1 MPDHHC
7 DSSPCSRERSRLG
20 ARSSR
25 IFDTH
30 SMNGCLLRVFA
41 SPPDGAL
48 EYLRGAEK
56 MMRALLL
63 RLSQNNTVQS
73 AFSKYHCA
81 QRAARRF
88 IAGEHLEEAISAIKG
103 LNAQKILATLD
114 HLGENTSNEREAI
127 AAADE
132 YLKILDTIAQT
143 QVQSEVSLKLTQMG
157 LDISFE
163 LCLQNMRRILERAR
177 AHQNFVCIDMES
189 SAYTDRTLDL
199 YETLRRE
206 GFENVG
212 VVIQSYLKRST
223 RDIERL
229 IEWGVKV
236 RLCKGAYQEPPR
248 IAFPSK
254 RDVDAN
260 YIKLL
265 EKLFSPPAREK
276 GVYPAIATHDE
287 RLIRW
292 TIDYARQHQISQD
305 RFEFQMLYGIRRDLQ
320 LKLAQEGY
328 RVRVYVSY
336 GTHWYPYFM
345 RRLAERPAN
354 VLFLVRNLIR
364 G

>member
-1 MPDHHC
+1 M
-7 DSSPCSRERSRLG
+7 R
-20 ARSSR
+20 
-25 IFDTH
+25 TV
-30 SMNGCLLRVFA
+30 LL
-41 SPPDGAL
+41 
-48 EYLRGAEK
+48 K
-56 MMRALLL
+56 
-63 RLSQNNTVQS
+63 LSQNGALQS
-73 AFSKYHCA
+73 AFSKYRFA

-88 IAGEHLEEAISAIKG
+88 IAGERLDEAIAVVRE
-103 LNAQKILATLD
+103 LNSENIVATLD
-114 HLGENTSNEREAI
+114 HLGENTTNEREAL

-132 YLKILDTIAQT
+132 YLTILDTIAHT
-143 QVQSEVSLKLTQMG
+143 KVQSEVSLKLTQMG
-157 LDISFE
+157 LDISYE

-177 AHQNFVCIDMES
+177 MHQNFVCIDMES

-212 VVIQSYLKRST
+212 PVIQAYLRRSA
-223 RDIERL
+223 RDLERL
-229 IEWGVKV
+229 IEWGVTV
-236 RLCKGAYQEPPR
+236 RLCKGAYQEPPH

-265 EKLFSPPAREK
+265 EMLFSPRAQER

-287 RLIRW
+287 RIIRW
-292 TIDYARQHQISQD
+292 AIAYVQQHKISQD

-320 LKLAQEGY
+320 QKLVHQGY

-354 VLFLVRNLIR
+354 VLFLVRNLVR

>member
-1 MPDHHC
+1 
-7 DSSPCSRERSRLG
+7 
-20 ARSSR
+20 
-25 IFDTH
+25 
-30 SMNGCLLRVFA
+30 
-41 SPPDGAL
+41 
-48 EYLRGAEK
+48 
-56 MMRALLL
+56 MMRAVLL
-63 RLSQNNTVQS
+63 RLSQNNTLRS
-73 AFSKYHCA
+73 SFSKYRFA

-88 IAGEHLEEAISAIKG
+88 IAGEHLEEAIAAVRE
-103 LNAQKILATLD
+103 LNAKRILATLD
-114 HLGENTSNEREAI
+114 HLGENTTNEREAI

-132 YLKILDTIAQT
+132 YLTILDTIAQT
-143 QVQSEVSLKLTQMG
+143 KVQSEASLKLTQMG

-163 LCLQNMRRILERAR
+163 LCLQNMRRILEQAR
-177 AHQNFVCIDMES
+177 EYKNFVCIDMES

-199 YETLRRE
+199 YERLRRD
-206 GFENVG
+206 GFDNAG
-212 VVIQSYLKRST
+212 PVIQSYLRRSE
-223 RDIERL
+223 RDIARL
-229 IEWGVKV
+229 IEWGVRV
-236 RLCKGAYQEPPR
+236 RLCKGAYQELPS

-265 EKLFSPPAREK
+265 EMLFSPRAQEK

-287 RLIRW
+287 RIIHW
-292 TIDYARQHQISQD
+292 AIDYVQKHKISKD

-354 VLFLVRNLIR
+354 VLFVLKNLIR

>member
-1 MPDHHC
+1 
-7 DSSPCSRERSRLG
+7 
-20 ARSSR
+20 
-25 IFDTH
+25 
-30 SMNGCLLRVFA
+30 
-41 SPPDGAL
+41 
-48 EYLRGAEK
+48 
-56 MMRALLL
+56 MRAMLLK
-63 RLSQNNTVQS
+63 LSQNHTMQS
-73 AFSKYHCA
+73 AFSRYRWA

-88 IAGEHLEEAISAIKG
+88 IAGERLDEAIAVVRD
-103 LNAQKILATLD
+103 LNARNILATLD
-114 HLGENTSNEREAI
+114 HLGENTTTEREAI

-132 YLKILDTIAQT
+132 YLTILDTIAQT
-143 QVQSEVSLKLTQMG
+143 GVRSEISLKLTQMG
-157 LDISFE
+157 LDISYE
-163 LCLQNMRRILERAR
+163 LCLQNMRRIVERAR
-177 AHQNFVCIDMES
+177 MYHNFVCIDMES

-199 YETLRRE
+199 YEALRRE
-206 GFENVG
+206 GFDNVG
-212 VVIQSYLKRST
+212 PVIQAYLRRSA
-223 RDIERL
+223 RDVERL

-236 RLCKGAYQEPPR
+236 RICKGAYQEPPS

-254 RDVDAN
+254 RDVDRN

-265 EKLFSPPAREK
+265 EMFFSARAQEK

-287 RLIRW
+287 KIIRW
-292 TIDYARQHQISQD
+292 AIAYVREHNIPRD

-354 VLFLVRNLIR
+354 VLFLVKNLIK

>member
-1 MPDHHC
+1 
-7 DSSPCSRERSRLG
+7 
-20 ARSSR
+20 
-25 IFDTH
+25 
-30 SMNGCLLRVFA
+30 
-41 SPPDGAL
+41 
-48 EYLRGAEK
+48 
-56 MMRALLL
+56 MRALLL
-63 RLSQNNTVQS
+63 KLSQNHAMQS
-73 AFSKYHCA
+73 AFSKYRFA

-88 IAGEHLEEAISAIKG
+88 IAGEELGEAIDVVRQ
-103 LNAQKILATLD
+103 LNSQNILATLD
-114 HLGENTSNEREAI
+114 HLGENTTNEREAI

-132 YLKILDTIAQT
+132 YIKILDTIAQT
-143 QVQSEVSLKLTQMG
+143 KVQSEVSLKLTQMG

-206 GFENVG
+206 GFDNVG
-212 VVIQSYLKRST
+212 VVIQSYLKRSVQ
-223 RDIERL
+223 DMERL
-229 IEWGVKV
+229 MEWGVKV
-236 RLCKGAYQEPPR
+236 RLCKGAYQEPPS
-248 IAFPSK
+248 IAFSRK

-265 EKLFSPPAREK
+265 EMLFSLRAQEK

-287 RLIRW
+287 KIIRW
-292 TIDYARQHQISQD
+292 AIDYVQQHKISRD

-354 VLFLVRNLIR
+354 VLFLVKNLVR
-364 G
+364 

>member
-1 MPDHHC
+1 
-7 DSSPCSRERSRLG
+7 
-20 ARSSR
+20 
-25 IFDTH
+25 
-30 SMNGCLLRVFA
+30 
-41 SPPDGAL
+41 
-48 EYLRGAEK
+48 
-56 MMRALLL
+56 MMRTILL
-63 RLSQNNTVQS
+63 RLSQNHSIQS
-73 AFSKYHCA
+73 AFSRYRFA

-88 IAGEHLEEAISAIKG
+88 IAGERLDEAIAAIRE
-103 LNAQKILATLD
+103 LNAQNILATLD
-114 HLGENTSNEREAI
+114 HLGENTTNEREAI

-132 YLKILDTIAQT
+132 YLAILDTIAQT
-143 QVQSEVSLKLTQMG
+143 KVQSEISLKLTQMG

-163 LCLQNMRRILERAR
+163 LCLQNMRRIVERAR
-177 AHQNFVCIDMES
+177 GYKNFVCIDMES

-206 GFENVG
+206 GFDNVG
-212 VVIQSYLKRST
+212 PVIQAYLRRSE
-223 RDIERL
+223 RDVERL
-229 IEWGVKV
+229 IDWGVKV
-236 RLCKGAYQEPPR
+236 RLCKGAYQEPPSV
-248 IAFPSK
+248 AFPNK

-265 EKLFSPPAREK
+265 EMLFSPRAQEK

-287 RLIRW
+287 KIIRW
-292 TIDYARQHQISQD
+292 AIDYVQHHKISRD

-320 LKLAQEGY
+320 QKLAQEGY

-354 VLFLVRNLIR
+354 VLFLVKNLLK

>member
-1 MPDHHC
+1 
-7 DSSPCSRERSRLG
+7 
-20 ARSSR
+20 
-25 IFDTH
+25 
-30 SMNGCLLRVFA
+30 
-41 SPPDGAL
+41 
-48 EYLRGAEK
+48 

-63 RLSQNNTVQS
+63 RLSHNGALQS
-73 AFSKYHCA
+73 AFSRYRFA

-88 IAGEHLEEAISAIKG
+88 IAGERLDEAIAVVRE
-103 LNAQKILATLD
+103 LNSKNILATLD
-114 HLGENTSNEREAI
+114 HLGENTTNEREAI

-143 QVQSEVSLKLTQMG
+143 NVQSEISLKLTQMG
-157 LDISFE
+157 LDISLE

-177 AHQNFVCIDMES
+177 VHKNFVCIDMES

-199 YETLRRE
+199 YEKLRRE

-212 VVIQSYLKRST
+212 PVIQSYLRRSE

-229 IEWGVKV
+229 IEWGVRV
-236 RLCKGAYQEPPR
+236 RLCKGAYQEPPS
-248 IAFPSK
+248 IAFPRK

-260 YIKLL
+260 YLKLL
-265 EKLFSPPAREK
+265 GMLFSPRAQEK

-287 RLIRW
+287 EIIRW
-292 TIDYARQHQISQD
+292 AIDYIQKHEISRD

-354 VLFLVRNLIR
+354 LLFLVKNLVR

>member
-1 MPDHHC
+1 M
-7 DSSPCSRERSRLG
+7 RYNT
-20 ARSSR
+20 A
-25 IFDTH
+25 
-30 SMNGCLLRVFA
+30 
-41 SPPDGAL
+41 
-48 EYLRGAEK
+48 
-56 MMRALLL
+56 MMRATLLK
-63 RLSQNNTVQS
+63 LSQNHTVQS
-73 AFSKYHCA
+73 VFSKYRFA

-88 IAGEHLEEAISAIKG
+88 IAGERLEEAIAVVRD
-103 LNAQKILATLD
+103 LNAKNILATLD
-114 HLGENTSNEREAI
+114 HLGENTTNEHEAI

-132 YLKILDTIAQT
+132 YVRILDTIAQT
-143 QVQSEVSLKLTQMG
+143 KVQSEVSLKLTQMG
-157 LDISFE
+157 LDISQE

-177 AHQNFVCIDMES
+177 EHNNFVCIDMES

-199 YETLRRE
+199 YERLRRE
-206 GFENVG
+206 GFDNVG
-212 VVIQSYLKRST
+212 PVIQAYLRRSE

-229 IEWGVKV
+229 IKWGVRV
-236 RLCKGAYQEPPR
+236 RLCKGAYQEPPTL
-248 IAFPSK
+248 AFPSK

-265 EKLFSPPAREK
+265 QMLFQAQEK

-287 RLIRW
+287 KIIRW
-292 TIDYARQHQISQD
+292 ALQYVREHNIPRD

-354 VLFLVRNLIR
+354 VLFVLKNLIR

>member
-1 MPDHHC
+1 M
-7 DSSPCSRERSRLG
+7 
-20 ARSSR
+20 
-25 IFDTH
+25 
-30 SMNGCLLRVFA
+30 LL
-41 SPPDGAL
+41 
-48 EYLRGAEK
+48 K
-56 MMRALLL
+56 
-63 RLSQNNTVQS
+63 LSQNHTMQS
-73 AFSKYHCA
+73 AFSRYRWA

-88 IAGEHLEEAISAIKG
+88 IAGERLDEAIAVVRD
-103 LNAQKILATLD
+103 LNARNILATLD
-114 HLGENTSNEREAI
+114 HLGENTTTEREAI

-132 YLKILDTIAQT
+132 YLTILDTIAQT
-143 QVQSEVSLKLTQMG
+143 GVRSEISLKLTQMG
-157 LDISFE
+157 LDISYE
-163 LCLQNMRRILERAR
+163 LCLQNMRRIVERAR
-177 AHQNFVCIDMES
+177 MYHNFVCIDMES

-199 YETLRRE
+199 YEALRRE
-206 GFENVG
+206 GFDNVG
-212 VVIQSYLKRST
+212 PVIQAYLRRSA
-223 RDIERL
+223 RDVERL

-236 RLCKGAYQEPPR
+236 RICKGAYQEPPS

-254 RDVDAN
+254 RDVDRN

-265 EKLFSPPAREK
+265 EMFFSARAQEK

-287 RLIRW
+287 KIIRW
-292 TIDYARQHQISQD
+292 AIAYVREHNIPRD

-354 VLFLVRNLIR
+354 VLFLVKNLIK